1 MSTILRKNTAIAD
14 DKIKKMIEGQIK
26 ALLRE
31 KSFAPRSI
39 FIRRMKYFPVYGLC
53 EYSGEKTVTKF
64 YCKSSLVKQ
73 FKPINVSEIEI
84 AGVTIVEF
92 VDYIN
97 QHGAQEV
104 ELPPGKMLEFV

>member
-1 MSTILRKNTAIAD
+1 MSVILRKNAAIVD

-26 ALLRE
+26 AILSE

-39 FIRRMKYFPVYGLC
+39 FIRRMQYFPVYGMC
-53 EYSGEKTVTKF
+53 EYSGEKTITKF

-73 FKPINVSEIEI
+73 FEPIKASEIEI

-92 VDYIN
+92 VEYIN

-104 ELPPGKMLEFV
+104 ELSPEKMLEYV